1 MTLDEET
8 WCVLAPEQWPLSVW
22 ALSVQ
27 EVETRKRSDGI
38 VECRLC
44 YMRKGWQGWT
54 EPCNG
59 YLSGIATKHK
69 KDSQRERRK
78 RLRERGLL

>member
-1 MTLDEET
+1 MRRPAYNMASHDR
-8 WCVLAPEQWPLSVW
+8 VIVRGIEQCRTCATRPSWP
-22 ALSVQ
+22 
-27 EVETRKRSDGI
+27 
-38 VECRLC
+38 
-44 YMRKGWQGWT
+44 GWK

-59 YLSGIATKHK
+59 YLSGVQTKHK

>member
-1 MTLDEET
+1 MRRPAYNMASHD
-8 WCVLAPEQWPLSVW
+8 PH
-22 ALSVQ
+22 
-27 EVETRKRSDGI
+27 KRSDGI

-44 YMRKGWQGWT
+44 FMRKGWSGWT